1 MNLVE
6 ELIKNK
12 FLYGVGV
19 PCSILK
25 NIILD
30 LENSDRFMYISAVDE
45 ITALGIVNGLTVG
58 GKRSVLITQNSA
70 VGRVLDNVM
79 SFNIPYEVPLLW
91 IISMRG
97 DINDTVVHK
106 PAGKITKQWLR
117 DVGFCWFEDWF
128 DEITKLYEHKKL
140 IAIGKYK

>member
-1 MNLVE
+1 MNLVR

-12 FLYGVGV
+12 FLYGAGV

-25 NIILD
+25 DTIFD
-30 LENSDRFMYISAVDE
+30 LENDNQFTYIPAVDE

-70 VGRVLDNVM
+70 IGRVLDNVM
-79 SFNIPYEVPLLW
+79 SFNVPYEIPLLW

-97 DINDTVVHK
+97 DVKDTAVHK
-106 PAGKITKQWLR
+106 PAGKLTKRWLR
-117 DVGFCWFEDWF
+117 DVGFCWFEDWS
-128 DEITKLYEHKKL
+128 DEVTELYEDRKL
-140 IAIGKYK
+140 IAIGKYR